1 MSEDQQ
7 LPVQTNTQE
16 PVVQPVAASTAT
28 SAPKT
33 KKPMPKWLLPVIIVA
48 GSLLVLGG
56 GAYGYL
62 GVYMQTPENLW
73 KQSVKNT
80 GKGFADFVN
89 QPMPTQ
95 TGAKVNGSFKL
106 TAPVIADGTISGAY
120 DDKSTQLT
128 ASAGLSGV
136 RANLELK
143 GITAANAS
151 TQDLYL
157 KLDGLG
163 SLGSLLGDEAAG
175 VGELLSG
182 IEGKWYVIDH
192 TLLEEA
198 TASLNKEE
206 AKTPSPQEIEKE
218 VQELSKKFAVI
229 LNERLFTT
237 DDKKAVVVVKEKL
250 AKEDFKGRKSQHLKV
265 QVRKDQ
271 LREMVVALKDAT
283 KGTKVADL
291 IIGDSKKSL
300 EEALDFDSLLKQID
314 NANYD
319 NAVADVWLDTSL
331 KYVRNVRIQ
340 AVDSVTK
347 KSVGSVDFMLD
358 YTGGDELPLSVTITN
373 TESDSNNGSINLGM
387 NINKK
392 SYVIKLSAG
401 VNGDFDRQNIQGTA
415 ELTVT
420 PSNDKLTVEKPTGAT
435 NILELIGGLM
445 GQSGSLQS
453 QLADPTT
460 SGADLSNLL
469 DDFQLQ

>member
-1 MSEDQQ
+1 
-7 LPVQTNTQE
+7 
-16 PVVQPVAASTAT
+16 
-28 SAPKT
+28 
-33 KKPMPKWLLPVIIVA
+33 
-48 GSLLVLGG
+48 
-56 GAYGYL
+56 
-62 GVYMQTPENLW
+62 
-73 KQSVKNT
+73 
-80 GKGFADFVN
+80 
-89 QPMPTQ
+89 
-95 TGAKVNGSFKL
+95 
-106 TAPVIADGTISGAY
+106 
-120 DDKSTQLT
+120 
-128 ASAGLSGV
+128 
-136 RANLELK
+136 
-143 GITAANAS
+143 
-151 TQDLYL
+151 
-157 KLDGLG
+157 
-163 SLGSLLGDEAAG
+163 
-175 VGELLSG
+175 
-182 IEGKWYVIDH
+182 
-192 TLLEEA
+192 
-198 TASLNKEE
+198 
-206 AKTPSPQEIEKE
+206 
-218 VQELSKKFAVI
+218 
-229 LNERLFTT
+229 
-237 DDKKAVVVVKEKL
+237 
-250 AKEDFKGRKSQHLKV
+250 
-265 QVRKDQ
+265 
-271 LREMVVALKDAT
+271 MVVALKDAT

-387 NINKK
+387 NVNKK